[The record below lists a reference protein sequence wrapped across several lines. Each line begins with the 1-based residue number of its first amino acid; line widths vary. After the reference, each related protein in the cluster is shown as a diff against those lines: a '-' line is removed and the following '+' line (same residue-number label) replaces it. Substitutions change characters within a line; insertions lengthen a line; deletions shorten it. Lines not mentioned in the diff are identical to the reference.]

1 MTSRELTRLICE
13 PSPRRWHFS
22 VMLACSHIQL
32 PTGPNS
38 FSGFQTLKLSM
49 SQMELCM
56 NICPHPLSILV
67 LLSSHLHKRHHCPP
81 QRSGWNLLSFPY
93 PSHQLLMLPLKSQT
107 PNPLTS
113 LHLHGSYPGSKHQH
127 LLLRGRNFSSR
138 KVLVRQSL
146 FRSGHIFKSQVCD
159 ILDTC

>member
-113 LHLHGSYPGSKHQH
+113 LHLHGSYPGSKHP
-127 LLLRGRNFSSR
+127 LASRDVPGERGRLSSCIWNLGFFPNEIGR
-138 KVLVRQSL
+138 ASCRERV
-146 FRSGHIFKSQVCD
+146 
-159 ILDTC
+159 